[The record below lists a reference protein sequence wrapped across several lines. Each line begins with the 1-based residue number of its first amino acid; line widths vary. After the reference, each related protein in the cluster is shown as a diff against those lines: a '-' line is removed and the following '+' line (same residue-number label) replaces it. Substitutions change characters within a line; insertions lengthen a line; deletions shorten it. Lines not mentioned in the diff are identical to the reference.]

1 MRVPRDRTQAL
12 AAVVGAVLTVCLP
25 VTVSGQFIYVNNN
38 IGAGGCPDPTCNSI
52 SGFAVS
58 PGGTLT
64 PLGGSPFA
72 TGGNG
77 SFNINIDALGVVVT
91 AGRLYAANAVSNNI
105 SAFTIGAGG
114 TLTPIPGS
122 PFPTANGAS
131 LGVRPNGIAI
141 DSAGTRLFAAD
152 FISNNVAVYDIAS
165 NGAISHVPGSAFP
178 VAASPLALKLNS
190 TNSLLFASQS
200 ASGVGVYTIGVG
212 GSLTA
217 IGGSPFG
224 APNGGERVLDL
235 NPANSFLYVADSANN
250 TVSGFSVGGGG
261 ALAAVPGTSFA
272 TGTGPTGV
280 LVHPSMNVLYV
291 SNGMSNDVSV
301 YTIAGNGALAQIAN
315 SPFASGGS
323 GTSGIVIDATH
334 ALLFAVNGDA
344 NPTPS
349 RDVSV
354 FTIAGNGALAP
365 VSGSPFSTGVTSGSP
380 SSIALAVI
388 DTDGDGVPDN
398 IDNCPLVA
406 NPGQQDA
413 DGDGVGDACDVDCKA
428 AAPGTCI
435 PGRGKVS
442 TDCYS
447 EWLVSTA
454 PPPNAV
460 HGLPD
465 YRVGCQN
472 GNAGCDFDNNGTDD
486 HCTFHVQ
493 VCINNTDPRIV
504 CTRTQVASFELVRPK
519 SNSTDPFDLANI
531 TEFKKAISGGRCDN
545 DRSRSCLTNGDC
557 LMGGMCTGAPVIGVP
572 FVKRN
577 TTLIA
582 GTTNS
587 VADNCSNVMELKVPL
602 RPSGTGFR
610 ARSKN
615 FRVKVRDSAGLLDTD
630 IMKLT
635 CYPGP

>member
-1 MRVPRDRTQAL
+1 MRVRRESTHAVG
-12 AAVVGAVLTVCLP
+12 AVVGTILTVWLP
-25 VTVSGQFIYVNNN
+25 VTAWGQFIYVNNN
-38 IGAGGCPDPTCNSI
+38 IGASGCPDPTCNSI
-52 SGFAVS
+52 SAFAVG
-58 PGGTLT
+58 GGTLT
-64 PLGGSPFA
+64 PVAGSPFP

-114 TLTPIPGS
+114 VLASIPGS

-141 DSAGTRLFAAD
+141 DSTGSRLFAAD
-152 FISNNVAVYDIAS
+152 FNSNNVAVFDIAS
-165 NGAISHVPGSAFP
+165 NGAISHVPGSPFP
-178 VAASPLALKLNS
+178 VASSPLALTLNA
-190 TNSLLFASQS
+190 TNSILFASQS

-212 GSLTA
+212 GSLTPIA
-217 IGGSPFG
+217 GSPFG
-224 APNGGERVLDL
+224 SPNGGERGLGL
-235 NPANSFLYVADSANN
+235 NPANSFIYVADSSNN

-261 ALAAVPGTSFA
+261 TLTAVPSSPFAAGTA
-272 TGTGPTGV
+272 PTGA
-280 LVHPSMNVLYV
+280 LVHPSMSVLFV

-301 YTIAGNGALAQIAN
+301 YSIAGNGALTPITG

-323 GTSGIVIDATH
+323 GTSGMAIDATN

-344 NPTPS
+344 NPSPS

-354 FTIAGNGALAP
+354 FSIAGNGALTP

-398 IDNCPLVA
+398 IDNCPLVS
-406 NPGQQDA
+406 NPGQQDT
-413 DGDGVGDACDVDCKA
+413 DGDGIGDACDQQCDA
-428 AAPGTCI
+428 SSPGTCI
-435 PGRGKVS
+435 PGRGKS
-442 TDCYS
+442 TTDCYS

-472 GNAGCDFDNNGTDD
+472 GNAGCDFDNDGTDN

-493 VCINNTDPRIV
+493 FCINNNDPRLA
-504 CTRTQVASFELVRPK
+504 CMRTEVAGFELVRPK
-519 SNSTDPFDLANI
+519 PNSSDVFDQTNI
-531 TEFKKAISGGRCDN
+531 TEFKKAVSGGTCDN
-545 DRSRSCLTNGDC
+545 DRSRSCLANADC
-557 LMGGMCTGAPVIGVP
+557 LLGGNCTGAPIIGVP

-587 VADNCSNVMELKVPL
+587 TPDSCSNVMAIQVPL

-610 ARSKN
+610 TRSKN
-615 FRVKVRDSAGLLDTD
+615 FRIKVRNTAGVFDTD
-630 IMKLT
+630 ILKLT
-635 CYPGP
+635 CFPGP